1 MSFPKQRT
9 EVPPYYLHQGAKVS
23 RFPVDDAHVSWS
35 VDFPA
40 YAPTKF
46 TGESVVKQQKS
57 PECPSG
63 WADPP
68 TIHEIIHGK
77 KVSVADELRI
87 GQENVD
93 KFGIEVAGKMAAESD
108 TKLRFSHHGRISH
121 FDSEGYPLNCGGRTG
136 IDGRG
141 SLGNWGPNHAA
152 DPVVA
157 RVTTK
162 KSGERV
168 LQFALIWRKHD
179 QQWAFP
185 GGMVEA
191 GQHITDTRTREFGE
205 EAMAL
210 MDASDEAGKKAIEER
225 LARVFGAEPEPE
237 DYLYKGLVDDPRNT
251 DKSWMETVAI
261 LTLLEG
267 ENARLELKA
276 GDDAAK
282 ARWVDYERGLPMFAS
297 HAHFMEAAIRRLVAK
312 GVVNADGQVI

>member
-1 MSFPKQRT
+1 MSSVPFPKQRT

-23 RFPVDDAHVSWS
+23 RFAVDDAHV
-35 VDFPA
+35 PC
-40 YAPTKF
+40 YAPTNY
-46 TGESVVKQQKS
+46 TSDSVVSQQKS
-57 PECPSG
+57 PSCPTG

-68 TIHEIIHGK
+68 TIGEIIHGK
-77 KVSVADELRI
+77 KLTVADELRI
-87 GQENVD
+87 GQENVE
-93 KFGIEVAGKMAAESD
+93 KHGIDVAAKMAADSD
-108 TKLRFSHHGRISH
+108 SKLRFSHHGRIPN
-121 FDSEGYPLNCGGRTG
+121 FDSQGYPLNVGGRTG
-136 IDGRG
+136 ITGRG

-157 RVTTK
+157 RVVTK
-162 KSGERV
+162 KDGGRV

-191 GQHITDTRTREFGE
+191 GQRITDTRTREFGE
-205 EAMAL
+205 EALAM
-210 MDASDEAGKKAIEER
+210 MDANDEAGRKAIEER
-225 LARVFGAEPEPE
+225 LARVFGAEPHPE

-251 DKSWMETVAI
+251 DQSWMETVAI

-267 ENARLELKA
+267 DNARLELKA

-282 ARWVDYERGLPMFAS
+282 ARWVDYQRGLPMFAS

-312 GVVNADGQVI
+312 GVVNAEGQVI